1 MLNLIVAP
9 RDQNSKAEKCTKKVV
24 KILKHEKIEY
34 SVYFSMS
41 MQDIATNVQEL
52 INIGESDFI
61 LVGDDTLIHAFIN
74 TVKDLSK
81 IKIGI
86 IPTGKHNDFANY
98 IEISKNPKQAITD
111 ILEKNIEN
119 LDFLL
124 LNNSTRV
131 INNILV
137 GASVELFEIY
147 KTYKV
152 QNAITKKFL
161 ALKYGNKFEGIELAF
176 MSNKSTRPKYENI
189 FELDI
194 SNGGLLHGNHI
205 SPLSNV
211 RDGLFNLNYSAEPE
225 KEDRKNYLK
234 LFKKGNQVYSER
246 TKQLWQ
252 NSVKIVNPD
261 KRIKIL
267 ADSQI
272 MTVEEL
278 NVQVVENGLKIYKKI
293 N

>member
-9 RDQNSKAEKCTKKVV
+9 REQNSKAEKCAKKVV
-24 KILKHEKIEY
+24 KILKAENVEY

-41 MQDIATNVQEL
+41 MQDISTNVQEL
-52 INIGESDFI
+52 LNVGESDFI
-61 LVGDDTLIHAFIN
+61 LVGDDTLIHTFIN
-74 TVKDLSK
+74 TVKDISK
-81 IKIGI
+81 VKIGL
-86 IPTGKHNDFANY
+86 IPTGKHNDFADY
-98 IEISKNPKQAITD
+98 IEISKKPKQAITD

-119 LDFLL
+119 VDFLL

-137 GASVELFEIY
+137 GASVELFEIF
-147 KTYKV
+147 KTYKL
-152 QNAITKKFL
+152 QNSLTKKFL
-161 ALKYGNKFEGIELAF
+161 TMKYGNKFEGIELAF
-176 MSNKSTRPKYENI
+176 ANNKSTKPKYENI

-194 SNGGLLHGNHI
+194 SNGGLLYGNHI

-211 RDGLFNLNYSAEPE
+211 RDGMFNLNYSVEPE
-225 KEDRKNYLK
+225 KEERKKYLK
-234 LFKKGNQVYSER
+234 LFKKGNQVYSEK

-252 NSVKIVNPD
+252 NSVRIVNPN
-261 KRIKIL
+261 KRIKVL
-267 ADSQI
+267 ADSSI

-293 N
+293 D